1 MTSFWNKLNVYY
13 KTALLSLAIG
23 VVLALILMFLFFMGL
38 GEIVLGIS
46 LGILFGI
53 IIYLING
60 IIENKQE
67 ESNKYRLSVAFVF
80 IRLVLLVG
88 FMVGMGFLYYPGNV
102 HTFNII
108 GIAGGYFIV
117 EIAFIVLHL
126 RKRNDL

>member
-13 KTALLSLAIG
+13 KTALLSLG
-23 VVLALILMFLFFMGL
+23 VGAVLSLVLMFLFFIGQ
-38 GEIVLGIS
+38 GEIVLGLI

-53 IIYLING
+53 IIYMING
-60 IIENKQE
+60 IIENKQLN
-67 ESNKYRLSVAFVF
+67 SGGYRLSVAFVF

-88 FMVGMGFLYYPGNV
+88 FMVGMGFLYYQGGV

-117 EIAFIVLHL
+117 ELLFIVLHL

>member
-23 VVLALILMFLFFMGL
+23 VVLSLVLMFLFFIGQ
-38 GEIVLGIS
+38 GEIVLGLS

-67 ESNKYRLSVAFVF
+67 DSHKYRLTVAFMF
-80 IRLVLLVG
+80 TRLVLLVG

-102 HTFNII
+102 HAFNII
-108 GIAGGYFIV
+108 AIAGGYFIV

>member
-23 VVLALILMFLFFMGL
+23 VVLSLVLMFLFFIGQ
-38 GEIVLGIS
+38 GEIVLGLS

-67 ESNKYRLSVAFVF
+67 ESHKYRLTVAFMF
-80 IRLVLLVG
+80 TRLVLLVG
-88 FMVGMGFLYYPGNV
+88 FMVGMGLLYYPGNV
-102 HTFNII
+102 HAFNII
-108 GIAGGYFIV
+108 AIAGGYFIV